1 MYKARY
7 YPNNSFLTATVGK
20 NPSYV
25 WRSIME
31 AQVLLKKG
39 AVRRIGSGMS
49 VSIQDD
55 PWLPDS
61 NDPYIRTRSEAIVG
75 RTVSSLMVSGRMEW
89 DTDLV
94 NDIFEER
101 DANLIM
107 SIPLSHNE
115 NDTWFWNKEKLGGY
129 IVKSAYAA
137 IHVDNADNN
146 PQIDISLWK
155 RTWSLK
161 LPLKLKNFIWRSLA
175 GCLPTKD
182 NLLCKRVAVLN
193 LCPVCNLETETVL
206 HTLVTCQFAKM
217 CWNHAKI
224 VVNDH
229 DCKNF
234 SQWLGLIMEAHST

>member
-1 MYKARY
+1 MVAQSLPSYAMSIFILPSQTSMNMERLMTKFWWRAYVKKDRSISWMSWDRMCKRKLQGGMGFRKLKDFNIALVGKQGWRLLTNENSLVSRMYKARY

-107 SIPLSHNE
+107 SIPLSH
-115 NDTWFWNKEKLGGY
+115 K
-129 IVKSAYAA
+129 
-137 IHVDNADNN
+137 
-146 PQIDISLWK
+146 
-155 RTWSLK
+155 
-161 LPLKLKNFIWRSLA
+161 
-175 GCLPTKD
+175 
-182 NLLCKRVAVLN
+182 
-193 LCPVCNLETETVL
+193 
-206 HTLVTCQFAKM
+206 
-217 CWNHAKI
+217 
-224 VVNDH
+224 
-229 DCKNF
+229 
-234 SQWLGLIMEAHST
+234 